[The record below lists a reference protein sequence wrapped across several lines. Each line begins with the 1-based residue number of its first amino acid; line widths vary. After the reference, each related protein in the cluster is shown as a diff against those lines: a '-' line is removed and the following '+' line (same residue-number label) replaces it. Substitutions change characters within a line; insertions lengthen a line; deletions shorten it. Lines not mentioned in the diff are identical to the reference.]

1 MSDLNLNSGDDIA
14 IDKIAT
20 NDQNNNDQIASVISA
35 SIIDQM
41 ENMPSTMFYRSF
53 AAKRNSPAK
62 IRKESEDPEILNQII
77 PPSSRG
83 GQFGTFNEFFI
94 WSALPKF

>member
-41 ENMPSTMFYRSF
+41 ENMPSTMFYR
-53 AAKRNSPAK
+53 
-62 IRKESEDPEILNQII
+62 
-77 PPSSRG
+77 
-83 GQFGTFNEFFI
+83 
-94 WSALPKF
+94 